1 MGLGKPG
8 RLRVDQPTITGE
20 LGPAPDA
27 YTHYSP
33 VMIAALSKTA
43 GRSAFD
49 EGGPFFCAKREAGGR
64 ATGKRCSVFHMSMGV
79 FEHIGR
85 GVVVYAFL
93 FFLLRFAGKKH
104 VGQLAPFDLVV
115 LLILSET
122 VQNSLIGDD
131 TSLVGG
137 LISAATL
144 VGLSYGMSVLT
155 NYSKFAER
163 LLEGTPKIL
172 VRHGRRRKDEMDRQR
187 ISLAELTEALRHQGC
202 TNITQVR
209 AAILENDGKITVITS

>member
-1 MGLGKPG
+1 
-8 RLRVDQPTITGE
+8 
-20 LGPAPDA
+20 
-27 YTHYSP
+27 
-33 VMIAALSKTA
+33 
-43 GRSAFD
+43 
-49 EGGPFFCAKREAGGR
+49 
-64 ATGKRCSVFHMSMGV
+64 VFHMSMGV

-85 GVVVYAFL
+85 GVVVYVFL
-93 FFLLRFAGKKH
+93 FVLLRFVGKKH
-104 VGQLAPFDLVV
+104 VGQLAPFDLLV

-155 NYSKFAER
+155 SSSKLAER

-172 VRHGRRRKDEMDRQR
+172 IRHGRRRADEMERQH
-187 ISLAELTEALRHQGC
+187 ITLTELTEALRHQGC
-202 TNITQVR
+202 ANSLRSEQR
-209 AAILENDGKITVITS
+209 SWKMMGRSLSLGASAAACGVERIGRSDDRSAIEADR